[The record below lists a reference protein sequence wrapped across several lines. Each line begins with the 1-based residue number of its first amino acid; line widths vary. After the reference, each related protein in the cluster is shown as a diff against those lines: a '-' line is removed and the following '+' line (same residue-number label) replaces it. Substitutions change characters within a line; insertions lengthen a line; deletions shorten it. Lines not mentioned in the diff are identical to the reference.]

1 MSPAPTGSLLNTF
14 KNGAARQQLHAEAS
28 LHLVSCRI
36 ISNGEA
42 TCSRFSCWLAQ
53 HAARSHTVQS
63 CIAGQ
68 GGLLPIHR
76 EATCSVV
83 QYACTPHLLGMSSRA
98 SPSRS
103 SARTGRRPHHLS
115 GLARPLTPSNW
126 TCWKALCGH
135 LHLFP
140 QRLPPLLPLFSD
152 CIGRRHGSP
161 LWCHSNGSSNGPGH
175 YPLP

>member
-1 MSPAPTGSLLNTF
+1 MPKPLCTWYPAVSYRTARRPVRALVAGSLSML
-14 KNGAARQQLHAEAS
+14 R
-28 LHLVSCRI
+28 V
-36 ISNGEA
+36 
-42 TCSRFSCWLAQ
+42 
-53 HAARSHTVQS
+53 HTVQS

-152 CIGRRHGSP
+152 SIGRRHGSP